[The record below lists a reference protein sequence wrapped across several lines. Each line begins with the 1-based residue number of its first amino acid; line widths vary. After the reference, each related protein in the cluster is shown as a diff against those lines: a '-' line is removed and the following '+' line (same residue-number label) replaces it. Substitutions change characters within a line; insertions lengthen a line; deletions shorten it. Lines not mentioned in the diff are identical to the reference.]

1 MRARLATTGIMI
13 LALLLSAWGNVFA
26 ASLCPRT
33 EQGHACCHARAVS
46 RPECHKGMTG
56 MRTGDAHGERVAEQE
71 SDAKSVE
78 SVGRVTEP
86 CAHCMGHSQ
95 LPASPASLRE
105 VGQTNRGSKLPLTL
119 PPARLDALVAA
130 FTRTTPAVEH
140 SPPGA
145 EGSSRHVLINVFR
158 I

>member
-1 MRARLATTGIMI
+1 MI

-33 EQGHACCHARAVS
+33 EQGHACCHARVVS
-46 RPECHKGMTG
+46 RPECHEGMTG
-56 MRTGDAHGERVAEQE
+56 MRAGDAHSERVSERE
-71 SDAKSVE
+71 SAVE
-78 SVGRVTEP
+78 SVGQPTEP

-105 VGQTNRGSKLPLTL
+105 AGQTNRGSKLSLTL
-119 PPARLDALVAA
+119 PSARLSALVAA
-130 FTRTTPAVEH
+130 FTRTTTAGEH

-145 EGSSRHVLINVFR
+145 EGSSRHVLVNVFR

>member
-1 MRARLATTGIMI
+1 MI

-26 ASLCPRT
+26 ASLCPHT
-33 EQGHACCHARAVS
+33 EQSHACCHARVVS

-56 MRTGDAHGERVAEQE
+56 MRADDAHGERVAERE
-71 SDAKSVE
+71 SAVE
-78 SVGRVTEP
+78 SAGRPTEQ

-105 VGQTNRGSKLPLTL
+105 ADQTNRGSKLSLTL
-119 PPARLDALVAA
+119 LPARLCALVAA
-130 FTRTTPAVEH
+130 FTRTTASREH

-145 EGSSRHVLINVFR
+145 EGSSRHVLVNVFR